1 MSWSGYVLFPGG
13 RRGMVGGTESLMAVW
28 VQFVPCCAGVVVE
41 VLWLIVAVVV
51 VVIAVALQ

>member
-1 MSWSGYVLFPGG
+1 
-13 RRGMVGGTESLMAVW
+13 MVGGTESLMAVW